1 MSLMI
6 DIFVALL
13 LISAIGYGMVL
24 NRRIVA
30 LRRDKADLEK
40 LANSFDR
47 ATKRAESSV
56 GILKKMAEDSS
67 NILNEGIHEAKRIK
81 EDLNF
86 LVERGDKLGDRLE
99 GSIRR
104 TESGGS
110 QNRNTMRAQRAL
122 DTGEPVDKHVSP
134 LRAQKISGKR
144 TGNTE
149 VADPEIVASKIVES
163 EVERKFIKAL
173 RAVR

>member
-1 MSLMI
+1 MSLVI

-24 NRRIVA
+24 NRKIVA
-30 LRRDKADLEK
+30 LRRDKVDLKK
-40 LANSFDR
+40 LANSFDQ
-47 ATKRAESSV
+47 ATKRAEASV
-56 GILKKMAEDSS
+56 VNLKKIAKDSS

-86 LVERGDKLGDRLE
+86 LVDRGSKLGDILE
-99 GSIRR
+99 GSIRH
-104 TESGGS
+104 TESVAS
-110 QNRNTMRAQRAL
+110 ENRNTMRPQMVP
-122 DTGEPVDKHVSP
+122 DSGEPVGKHTSP
-134 LRAQKISGKR
+134 RVGQKLSGKR
-144 TGNTE
+144 TGNTDLI
-149 VADPEIVASKIVES
+149 DPEIVASKIVES